1 LDAIFVIVFI
11 YERDITMRTRR
22 GFLGSMSGGIFLI
35 FLALAF
41 IVHGYFLPLLF
52 VGLAFSSLFGSLS
65 SRNPKGAYGGIQ
77 GVVWMLGLALCF
89 AVGFWPWIML
99 VVAASIILGAFAAPI
114 MAALAGLAFF
124 GIANMTQAPPT
135 YQQPYYPSNQPP
147 PQPYESYQQGY
158 QPPPAPPRPQ
168 ESYQEGGQQHP
179 YPSPQQ
185 YDQPQTQYPQ
195 QMPPQQ

>member
-1 LDAIFVIVFI
+1 MYYVAY
-11 YERDITMRTRR
+11 YERDITMRPRR

-52 VGLAFSSLFGSLS
+52 VGLAFSSLFGSFS
-65 SRNPKGAYGGIQ
+65 SMNPKGAYGGIQ
-77 GVVWMLGLALCF
+77 GFVWMLGLAFCF
-89 AVGFWPWIML
+89 VVGFWPWILL
-99 VVAASIILGAFAAPI
+99 VVGASIILGAFAVPI
-114 MAALAGLAFF
+114 MAALAGLAFL
-124 GIANMTQAPPT
+124 GAANMMQSPPPT
-135 YQQPYYPSNQPP
+135 YQPPYSPTQPYQPP
-147 PQPYESYQQGY
+147 PQSYESYPQGY

-179 YPSPQQ
+179 YPPQQ

-195 QMPPQQ
+195 EMPPQQ